1 MFRSPFTRF
10 MHPGSGFRGRAAR
23 RAVVRAAS
31 LGAVTLLMLGTLPGA
46 AVAQSTAKPLEVYL
60 WKVHCVQES
69 DDGLLS
75 FADEPYV
82 VIFAADLRGGT
93 AQASVRLFWYFDG
106 MSTGDTLDGRLR
118 FWSPDGTTASP
129 IGSDDDY
136 IFLVA
141 LMESDDGYGAN
152 MTRVKTTMTN
162 SMIPRLKSYKQSGL
176 SRASMASLLRADM
189 DLAIEAARDND
200 DRIGGIYEV
209 LWGPNG
215 LKAAQAG
222 YPVELIPRFQGSD
235 SSIYT
240 LTFWLQ

>member
-1 MFRSPFTRF
+1 MFRSFLTRF
-10 MHPGSGFRGRAAR
+10 THPGSGWPGRAVR
-23 RAVVRAAS
+23 RAATRAAS

-46 AVAQSTAKPLEVYL
+46 AVAQSAAKPLQVYL
-60 WKVHCVQES
+60 WQLHCVQES

-75 FADEPYV
+75 FSDEPYV
-82 VIFAADLRGGT
+82 MVFAADLRGGT
-93 AQASVRLFWYFDG
+93 AQARVRNYWYFHG
-106 MSTGDTLDGRLR
+106 MSTGDTDDAEFR
-118 FWSPDGTTASP
+118 FWSLDGTTGSP

-141 LMESDDGYGAN
+141 LMESDDGWGSN
-152 MTRVKTTMTN
+152 LTRVETRMTN
-162 SMIPRLKSYKQSGL
+162 FMIPRLRSYKQSGL

-215 LKAAQAG
+215 LRAAQAG
-222 YPVELIPRFQGSD
+222 YPVDLIPRFQGSD

-240 LTFWLQ
+240 LTFRLQ